1 MANCESQP
9 AGNGIIYVQKT
20 SRGEDHKSSMT
31 KFGKIS
37 DDVEALAR
45 KITMKDL
52 AHSRARYA
60 KSGENGLLH
69 VDISVKNPNLMI
81 YYG

>member
-1 MANCESQP
+1 MVIFPLNMVDLSMANCESQP

-52 AHSRARYA
+52 AHSRA
-60 KSGENGLLH
+60 LC
-69 VDISVKNPNLMI
+69 
-81 YYG
+81 